1 MNKNSLIKSTAFA
14 CLFVLILAE
23 IAECAGG
30 GVYRM
35 KVRKDKSERSK
46 LVKRETS
53 YHRQALA
60 SSSLAKKYGIKT
72 VAVPERLK
80 NSDNKL
86 YYGTIMMGTPPQ
98 EFRVD
103 FDTGSSDIWLIS
115 SECDHYSC
123 LSHDRFRSS
132 DSSTFTNDKIQT
144 EFSIGYGDGSGAE
157 GTVVF
162 DDMEING
169 LKIRQQAFALVKS
182 VNGFDNI
189 PIDGIFG
196 LGYQSL
202 AKTGYPTAIDN
213 AYSEGLIDQK
223 VFAFWLNRNT
233 ADPDGGELIIGA
245 THPDHYIGKII

>member
-1 MNKNSLIKSTAFA
+1 MNNNSLINLKVFA
-14 CLFVLILAE
+14 CLFFLIFAG
-23 IAECAGG
+23 IAECTGG

-35 KVRKDKSERSK
+35 KVRKDKIERSK
-46 LVKRETS
+46 RLKRETS
-53 YHRQALA
+53 YYRP

-80 NSDNKL
+80 NEDNNL

-115 SECDHYSC
+115 AECGYYSC
-123 LSHDRFRSS
+123 LSHRRFQSS
-132 DSSTFTNDKIQT
+132 NSSTFTNDKKQT
-144 EFSIGYGDGSGAE
+144 EFSISYADGSGAE
-157 GTVVF
+157 GTVAF
-162 DDMEING
+162 DDLEING
-169 LKIRQQAFALVKS
+169 LKIRQQAFGLVKS
-182 VNGFDNI
+182 VRRFASD
-189 PIDGIFG
+189 PEDGMFG
-196 LGYQSL
+196 LGYQSM
-202 AKTGYPTAIDN
+202 AQTGYPTAIDN

-233 ADPDGGELIIGA
+233 ADPDGGELIIGS